1 MGVGQEKT
9 VIYDHRISTVV
20 PATVTGNAVLHEL
33 TNMDLIMKLH
43 YLRAVYYFN
52 QSEIIDGITIAGLK
66 NPMFLWLDIY
76 YPTAGRIRTAESG
89 RPLIKCND
97 CGLRIIEARCRRTLG
112 EWLDVES
119 SSRWRLLVPD
129 KVLGPDL
136 QFSPMVYMQQF
147 TRFKC
152 GGMAIGYSWA
162 HVLGD
167 PMSATNC
174 INLWGELFSGNPPP
188 KTLQLNNHQKK
199 EENAATCVNV
209 SPKPIP
215 VKQVELNGDRWLAPN
230 TRKMATN
237 SFRITENKLKKM
249 QPEQLKQVPTFVII
263 SALIWKCLAKIR
275 KSRESKMATICRYLT
290 LAKCSKILNNMVKTS
305 TVRLDSSAA
314 NFGLLELATLI
325 CKLEVDESKSV
336 EELVDIENGKPDFVL
351 YGANL
356 TFVDMEGINLYGLEL
371 KGQKPVQVAYSIDGV
386 GDEGA
391 VLVLQ
396 DPQRTNAT
404 NSNQERIVIVILPED
419 EIQQLCELL
428 SSEFGIAQDL
438 KINRKLY
445 VTNMLWRWLTVSMAM
460 TAAAFSFVSGR
471 FVVEKNSVRVIRPE
485 HIRGRHD
492 AAIANFGVPHY
503 GGTMV
508 GVVKFP
514 DKNTTTACNAF
525 NGTPFKSRSRRP
537 VILLVDRG
545 DCYFAL
551 KAWNAQQ
558 AGAAAV
564 LVADNTDEP
573 LLTMDNP
580 EESQDLEYVDKIT
593 IPSAFINHEFGE
605 TLKKALAKGM
615 TDHVIVKLDWR
626 ESMPHP
632 DERVEYEFWMNSNDE
647 CGPRC
652 DEQMNFVKNFRGHAQ
667 LLEKGGFT
675 QFTPHYIT
683 WYCAPDPEQDFNEGC
698 SMKDKKY
705 STDCAEDVLD
715 ASGFPLAKIT
725 KCMGDPE
732 ADVENDVLKTEQELQ
747 VGHDSRGDVTIL
759 PTLVINNV
767 QYRGKLERIAVL
779 KAICAGFKE
788 STEPPVCLNGDIET
802 NECLRSNGGCWQD
815 QKLNITACKDTFRG
829 RLCVCPV
836 VHGVRYQ
843 GDGYTSCQA
852 VGPGR
857 CAMDNGGCWSETR
870 DGQTFSACSGSL
882 LTGCRCPNGFHG
894 DGYMC
899 EDTDEC
905 KEKLACNCPECSC
918 KNKWGGYDCKC
929 KGNLLY
935 IKGEDTCIAKNMS
948 RSGWILM
955 LLVLS
960 CVAGAIAGYIFYKY
974 RLRSYMDSEVMAIM
988 SQYMPLDCNNHCTEI
1003 QQLRQDSTA

>member
-1 MGVGQEKT
+1 
-9 VIYDHRISTVV
+9 
-20 PATVTGNAVLHEL
+20 
-33 TNMDLIMKLH
+33 
-43 YLRAVYYFN
+43 
-52 QSEIIDGITIAGLK
+52 
-66 NPMFLWLDIY
+66 
-76 YPTAGRIRTAESG
+76 
-89 RPLIKCND
+89 
-97 CGLRIIEARCRRTLG
+97 
-112 EWLDVES
+112 
-119 SSRWRLLVPD
+119 
-129 KVLGPDL
+129 
-136 QFSPMVYMQQF
+136 MV
-147 TRFKC
+147 R
-152 GGMAIGYSWA
+152 
-162 HVLGD
+162 
-167 PMSATNC
+167 
-174 INLWGELFSGNPPP
+174 
-188 KTLQLNNHQKK
+188 
-199 EENAATCVNV
+199 
-209 SPKPIP
+209 
-215 VKQVELNGDRWLAPN
+215 
-230 TRKMATN
+230 
-237 SFRITENKLKKM
+237 
-249 QPEQLKQVPTFVII
+249 
-263 SALIWKCLAKIR
+263 
-275 KSRESKMATICRYLT
+275 
-290 LAKCSKILNNMVKTS
+290 
-305 TVRLDSSAA
+305 
-314 NFGLLELATLI
+314 
-325 CKLEVDESKSV
+325 
-336 EELVDIENGKPDFVL
+336 
-351 YGANL
+351 
-356 TFVDMEGINLYGLEL
+356 
-371 KGQKPVQVAYSIDGV
+371 
-386 GDEGA
+386 
-391 VLVLQ
+391 
-396 DPQRTNAT
+396 
-404 NSNQERIVIVILPED
+404 
-419 EIQQLCELL
+419 
-428 SSEFGIAQDL
+428 
-438 KINRKLY
+438 
-445 VTNMLWRWLTVSMAM
+445 LWRWLTVSMAL
-460 TAAAFSFVSGR
+460 TAAAFSSVSGR

-514 DKNTTTACNAF
+514 DKNSTTACNAF

-558 AGAAAV
+558 AGAAGV

-605 TLKKALAKGM
+605 TLKKALAKGT

-683 WYCAPDPEQDFNEGC
+683 WYCPEAFILSKQCRAQCINRGRYCAPDPEQDFNEGYDGKDVVIENLRQLCVHRVANETGQPWVWWDFVTDYHVRC

-705 STDCAEDVLD
+705 STDCAEDVVKSL
-715 ASGFPLAKIT
+715 GLPLAKIT
-725 KCMGDPE
+725 KCMGNPE

-836 VHGVRYQ
+836 VHGVQYQ

-870 DGQTFSACSGSL
+870 DGQTFSACSVKFYILVELSYHAKFPLLLDIRITQLFALKGSL

-894 DGYMC
+894 DGYTC

-948 RSGWILM
+948 RSRWILM

-988 SQYMPLDCNNHCTEI
+988 SQYMPLDNNDHRNEI